1 MSKSKRELGW
11 DNDRE
16 RQALWVQVGSW
27 QYKAFVQ
34 SFTRHDTLFQFD
46 GVVSSAA
53 SAPASGLVGLEVIGD
68 IEIPSE
74 IRYPDEDEPPPDH
87 HGTFH
92 LVDDGKGDPIV
103 GVILVGPEAFA
114 ELLRLFAA
122 TFGNN
127 LGLGLQLNLKH
138 PKEAEPDFWRTRW
151 HEEDIQISH
160 FGFYGGGHFRKTKR
174 PGKLFS

>member
-1 MSKSKRELGW
+1 M
-11 DNDRE
+11 
-16 RQALWVQVGSW
+16 
-27 QYKAFVQ
+27 
-34 SFTRHDTLFQFD
+34 
-46 GVVSSAA
+46 
-53 SAPASGLVGLEVIGD
+53 IGD

-103 GVILVGPEAFA
+103 GVTLLVGPEAFA

-160 FGFYGGGHFRKTKR
+160 FGFDGGGHFRKTKR

>member
-1 MSKSKRELGW
+1 MPKSKRELGW

-16 RQALWVQVGSW
+16 LQDLWVKVGSW
-27 QYKAFVQ
+27 DYKVVVE
-34 SFTRHDTLFQFD
+34 SFTRPDTIFQFE
-46 GVVSSAA
+46 GVVSSGVLAR
-53 SAPASGLVGLEVIGD
+53 PTPDFVGLEFTGI

-74 IRYPDEDEPPPDH
+74 VRYPDEEEPLPNH

-92 LVDDGKGDPIV
+92 LIDDDLI
-103 GVILVGPEAFA
+103 GVTLLVGPEAFA

-160 FGFYGGGHFRKTKR
+160 FGFYGGGHVRKTKR